1 MGPSSFSARNG
12 IGRENECKKLVA
24 TEFFA
29 TLRAERKSHLGM
41 TRKSLSAVGAEIH
54 QTKPFATLEEELLV
68 SLLRTT
74 DVLRERFEEACREFN
89 LSMTQYNVLRI
100 LRGAEPKGRTCGE
113 IGERMIAREPDVTRL
128 LMRMEKAG
136 LIRRTRNGQDRRVV
150 MTRITGAG
158 LKLLDEMEPHLRQ
171 IGGLLRP
178 IGERKI
184 EKTLRLLDA
193 VREHVR
199 QDEEKA
205 AA

>member
-1 MGPSSFSARNG
+1 LP
-12 IGRENECKKLVA
+12 
-24 TEFFA
+24 
-29 TLRAERKSHLGM
+29 
-41 TRKSLSAVGAEIH
+41 
-54 QTKPFATLEEELLV
+54 
-68 SLLRTT
+68 
-74 DVLRERFEEACREFN
+74 CR
-89 LSMTQYNVLRI
+89 
-100 LRGAEPKGRTCGE
+100 E

>member
-1 MGPSSFSARNG
+1 MA
-12 IGRENECKKLVA
+12 
-24 TEFFA
+24 
-29 TLRAERKSHLGM
+29 RKSI
-41 TRKSLSAVGAEIH
+41 SAVGAEIH
-54 QTKPFATLEEELLV
+54 QSKPFATLEEELLV

-74 DVLRERFEEACREFN
+74 DVLREHFEQRCQSHN

-136 LIRRTRNGQDRRVV
+136 LIRRTRHGQDRRVV
-150 MTRITGAG
+150 MTRVTTAG
-158 LKLLDEMEPHLRQ
+158 LKLLDEMEPHLRE
-171 IGGLLRP
+171 IGGLLKP

-193 VREHVR
+193 VRAHLR
-199 QDEEKA
+199 QKEERA

>member
-1 MGPSSFSARNG
+1 
-12 IGRENECKKLVA
+12 
-24 TEFFA
+24 
-29 TLRAERKSHLGM
+29 M